1 MKGEQTPLTF
11 PCDFPIKVMGR
22 SGERF
27 ETAVTTIL
35 QRHTSTEERL
45 SLERR
50 SSKGGKYTS
59 ITILLRASSRE
70 QLDAIYR
77 ELSACEEILMA
88 L

>member
-35 QRHTSTEERL
+35 HRHTSTEERL
-45 SLERR
+45 SLDRR
-50 SSKGGKYTS
+50 FSKGGKYTS

>member
-1 MKGEQTPLTF
+1 
-11 PCDFPIKVMGR
+11 MGR

-45 SLERR
+45 SLDRR

>member
-1 MKGEQTPLTF
+1 MKGERTPLTF

>member
-45 SLERR
+45 SLDRR

>member
-1 MKGEQTPLTF
+1 MKGERTPLTF

-45 SLERR
+45 SLDRR